1 MLFRDPSYEVMY
13 DIYQQYKAENMGRME
28 HLVLTTMMHNVIGI
42 GSALQKYPFMLEVMT
57 TPHIPSPHGITQ
69 QLPVDVNFI
78 VNLKRR
84 DPIHLVVS

>member
-57 TPHIPSPHGITQ
+57 TIFHMGS
-69 QLPVDVNFI
+69 LSNFQ
-78 VNLKRR
+78 
-84 DPIHLVVS
+84 SMST